1 MVQETKEQLELE
13 AEIKEQA
20 QKFLKYLNSTLPESM
35 ELEYEGFYRRG
46 FFVSKKRYAV
56 IEDGEIIAK
65 GLELV
70 RRDWAPIVKQTQEAV
85 LMAILKEGDSNK
97 AISEVKKVMKK
108 LRNGDVDKKDLIIH
122 TQITKPLNQ
131 YKQVGP
137 HVIAAQKIE
146 EHGIKVT
153 RGTIIQYIIAKG
165 KGSISQ
171 RAVPYEYSEGY
182 DYDKDYYINNQLIPA
197 VERIMYSFGYTRKD
211 LQDMAVGDDD
221 RVVFFDV
228 DGTLLDTSDFAETAR
243 KAAIGLM
250 VDNGLPLDKDEAYGV
265 LKTIIREKG
274 SNYGKHFN
282 VLTQVVLGH
291 EDPMLV
297 ALGMITYHNVKMA
310 LLRPFPETI
319 DTLIYL
325 KSQGYRLAVISNG
338 ITIKQ
343 WEKLVR
349 LNIHSFFDEVITSEE
364 VGKNKP
370 NRLIYDVALRKMKG
384 NPEKSLMIGNKFKE
398 DALGAVNAG
407 MGAVLV
413 NSDITEDDRDYIKR
427 EKLDITV
434 VDDIGDVK
442 TIL

>member
-108 LRNGDVDKKDLIIH
+108 LRNGDVDKKELIIH

-211 LQDMAVGDDD
+211 LQDMAVGEVQQSLDA
-221 RVVFFDV
+221 FF
-228 DGTLLDTSDFAETAR
+228 
-243 KAAIGLM
+243 
-250 VDNGLPLDKDEAYGV
+250 
-265 LKTIIREKG
+265 
-274 SNYGKHFN
+274 
-282 VLTQVVLGH
+282 
-291 EDPMLV
+291 
-297 ALGMITYHNVKMA
+297 
-310 LLRPFPETI
+310 
-319 DTLIYL
+319 
-325 KSQGYRLAVISNG
+325 
-338 ITIKQ
+338 
-343 WEKLVR
+343 
-349 LNIHSFFDEVITSEE
+349 
-364 VGKNKP
+364 
-370 NRLIYDVALRKMKG
+370 
-384 NPEKSLMIGNKFKE
+384 
-398 DALGAVNAG
+398 
-407 MGAVLV
+407 
-413 NSDITEDDRDYIKR
+413 
-427 EKLDITV
+427 
-434 VDDIGDVK
+434 
-442 TIL
+442 

>member
-56 IEDGEIIAK
+56 IADGEIIAK

-108 LRNGDVDKKDLIIH
+108 LRNGDVDKKELIIH

-211 LQDMAVGDDD
+211 LQDMAVGEVQQSLDA
-221 RVVFFDV
+221 FF
-228 DGTLLDTSDFAETAR
+228 
-243 KAAIGLM
+243 
-250 VDNGLPLDKDEAYGV
+250 
-265 LKTIIREKG
+265 
-274 SNYGKHFN
+274 
-282 VLTQVVLGH
+282 
-291 EDPMLV
+291 
-297 ALGMITYHNVKMA
+297 
-310 LLRPFPETI
+310 
-319 DTLIYL
+319 
-325 KSQGYRLAVISNG
+325 
-338 ITIKQ
+338 
-343 WEKLVR
+343 
-349 LNIHSFFDEVITSEE
+349 
-364 VGKNKP
+364 
-370 NRLIYDVALRKMKG
+370 
-384 NPEKSLMIGNKFKE
+384 
-398 DALGAVNAG
+398 
-407 MGAVLV
+407 
-413 NSDITEDDRDYIKR
+413 
-427 EKLDITV
+427 
-434 VDDIGDVK
+434 
-442 TIL
+442 

>member
-122 TQITKPLNQ
+122 PQITKPLNQ

-211 LQDMAVGDDD
+211 LQDMAVGEVQQSLDA
-221 RVVFFDV
+221 FF
-228 DGTLLDTSDFAETAR
+228 
-243 KAAIGLM
+243 
-250 VDNGLPLDKDEAYGV
+250 
-265 LKTIIREKG
+265 
-274 SNYGKHFN
+274 
-282 VLTQVVLGH
+282 
-291 EDPMLV
+291 
-297 ALGMITYHNVKMA
+297 
-310 LLRPFPETI
+310 
-319 DTLIYL
+319 
-325 KSQGYRLAVISNG
+325 
-338 ITIKQ
+338 
-343 WEKLVR
+343 
-349 LNIHSFFDEVITSEE
+349 
-364 VGKNKP
+364 
-370 NRLIYDVALRKMKG
+370 
-384 NPEKSLMIGNKFKE
+384 
-398 DALGAVNAG
+398 
-407 MGAVLV
+407 
-413 NSDITEDDRDYIKR
+413 
-427 EKLDITV
+427 
-434 VDDIGDVK
+434 
-442 TIL
+442 